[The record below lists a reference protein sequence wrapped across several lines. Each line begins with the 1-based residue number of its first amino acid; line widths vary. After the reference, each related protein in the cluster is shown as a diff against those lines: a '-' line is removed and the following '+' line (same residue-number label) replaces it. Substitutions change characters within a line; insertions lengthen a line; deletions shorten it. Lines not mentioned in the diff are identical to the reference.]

1 MTRLS
6 WDQVRRWRLE
16 RQHLAARA
24 PKRRLLSVV
33 SEVCGVHA
41 QVQSSAELQVWARV
55 EGVSP
60 QDVRDALWTRRTL
73 VKSWAQRGTLHL
85 HSARDWP
92 TYAAALGSHD
102 RWWKGAWLRAIAM
115 SAKELRATLDAIR
128 DSLGGRP
135 ITREQLAEK
144 VAGKVG
150 PKSRERML
158 SGWGEMLKPAS
169 FEGSLLAGPPKGR
182 SVTFVRPDR
191 WLKGWTVQDGEE
203 AVREVLRRFLAAYG
217 PATREEFARWWGTQ
231 PAPAG
236 RVIASMPPGELVEV
250 EVGGARAWARAEDV
264 AGMSAKRPRAG
275 VTLVPGFDHYV
286 VAFRPKEQLV
296 DKRHMNKVFRA
307 AGWIS
312 PVVLVDGRAVGVW
325 AHERTG
331 HDVEVSVQPF
341 GRLTAPHR
349 KAIAEEADRLGA
361 FLGAEARVTWSG
373 VPRSR

>member
-16 RQHLAARA
+16 RQHLVTRA
-24 PKRRLLSVV
+24 PKRRLLNVV

-41 QVQSSAELQVWARV
+41 QVQSSAELQLWARV

-60 QDVRDALWTRRTL
+60 EDVRDALWEQRTL

-85 HSARDWP
+85 HAARDWP
-92 TYAAALGSHD
+92 TYAAALGTHD
-102 RWWKGAWLRAIAM
+102 RWWKGAWLRMIGM
-115 SAKELRATLDAIR
+115 SADELRAALDAIR
-128 DSLGGRP
+128 DSLGARP
-135 ITREQLAEK
+135 LTREQLAAK

-191 WLKGWTVQDGEE
+191 WLTGWKVLEGQE
-203 AVREVLRRFLAAYG
+203 AMRQVLRRFLAGYG
-217 PATREEFARWWGTQ
+217 PATREEFAAWWGMQ

-236 RVIASMPPGELVEV
+236 RVIASMTEGELEEV
-250 EVGGARAWARAEDV
+250 AVGGLRAWARAGDV
-264 AGMSAKRPRAG
+264 GDMARERAQTW
-275 VTLVPGFDHYV
+275 VRLVPGFDHYV
-286 VAFRPKEQLV
+286 VAFRPREQLL
-296 DKRHMNKVFRA
+296 DKHAAKVFRP

-312 PVVLVDGRAVGVW
+312 PVVLIDGRAEGVW
-325 AHERTG
+325 AHEQSGERI
-331 HDVEVSVQPF
+331 EVTVRPF
-341 GRLTAPHR
+341 GQLSADHKRAVF
-349 KAIAEEADRLGA
+349 EEADRLGA
-361 FLGAEARVTWSG
+361 FLDAPARVSWAA
-373 VPRSR
+373 P

>member
-24 PKRRLLSVV
+24 PKRRLLNVV

-55 EGVSP
+55 EGVST

-92 TYAAALGSHD
+92 TYAAALGTHD
-102 RWWKGAWLRAIAM
+102 RWWKGAWLRMIGM
-115 SAKELRATLDAIR
+115 SADELRSTLDAIR
-128 DSLGGRP
+128 DSLGARP
-135 ITREQLAEK
+135 LTREQLAEK

-169 FEGSLLAGPPKGR
+169 FEGALLAGPPKGR

-191 WLKGWTVQDGEE
+191 WLKGWKVVDGEE
-203 AVREVLRRFLAAYG
+203 AMRQVLRRFLAAHG
-217 PATREEFARWWGTQ
+217 PATREEFAAWWGMQ

-236 RVIASMPPGELVEV
+236 RVIASMPEGELEEV
-250 EVGGARAWARAEDV
+250 VVGGRRAWARAEDV
-264 AGMSAKRPRAG
+264 ADMAG
-275 VTLVPGFDHYV
+275 TRGRGRVALVPGFDHYV
-286 VAFRPKEQLV
+286 VAFRPRDQVV
-296 DKRHMNKVFRA
+296 DRRHAARVFRS

-325 AHERTG
+325 GHERSG
-331 HDVEVSVQPF
+331 DRIEVTVQQF
-341 GRLTAPHR
+341 GRMSAAHKRAVT
-349 KAIAEEADRLGA
+349 EEADVLGA
-361 FLGAEARVTWSG
+361 FLRVPVRVAWSG
-373 VPRSR
+373 ATGSS